1 LCALFQSAM
10 LIRLAH
16 RMTTAGN
23 LQHMALSSALAPGA
37 SQLAGTFVTGRAPGM
52 AVFAAGLLA
61 GALIVAVASWLER
74 PIQRNRAADGNAR
87 VPPAVTGAA
96 PVAPVPARGVTAA
109 QLAAPDDCS
118 AAGASKR
125 PADLGQGSPRPA
137 DPESGNGPSP
147 GLLIGVLGS
156 LTVNGQAGALVPA
169 QSQLL
174 VALALHRGG
183 LANGQLRRLLGADA
197 LHPKPADSLRQ
208 LIARTRRALGQA
220 PGNREW
226 IEHLGHGHYALHPD
240 AWLDWRVFETL
251 TAAGMQSREA
261 PPLEDALTLVRGEPF
276 TGCYYWWLE
285 PELVESVRARVVSA
299 AEALATLKL
308 ASRNPAAAARAAR
321 IGLAAD
327 SSAEQLWRIVMRAEH
342 AAGNLAGV
350 RGAWDRCRNV
360 VSEVAADGRPDPATT
375 AVYTRLLAR

>member
-1 LCALFQSAM
+1 
-10 LIRLAH
+10 
-16 RMTTAGN
+16 
-23 LQHMALSSALAPGA
+23 MALSSALAFGA
-37 SQLAGTFVTGRAPGM
+37 SQLAGALVTGRAPGI

-61 GALIVAVASWLER
+61 GALIVALASWLER
-74 PIQRNRAADGNAR
+74 PIQHNQAADGIDD
-87 VPPAVTGAA
+87 VPPVLPVAA
-96 PVAPVPARGVTAA
+96 PSVSVPAWLPARGITAA
-109 QLAAPDDCS
+109 QLAEPEDCS
-118 AAGASKR
+118 SVGASKG
-125 PADLGQGSPRPA
+125 PADASP
-137 DPESGNGPSP
+137 S
-147 GLLIGVLGS
+147 LLIRVLGS

-174 VALALHRGG
+174 VALALNRGG
-183 LANGQLRRLLGADA
+183 LANKQLRRLLGSDA

-220 PGNREW
+220 PGDREW

-261 PPLEDALTLVRGEPF
+261 APLEDALGLVRGQPF

-285 PELVESVRARVVSA
+285 PELVESVRARVVAA

-308 ASRNPAAAARAAR
+308 TKRNPAAAARAAR
-321 IGLAAD
+321 IGLAVD

-350 RGAWDRCRNV
+350 RGAWHRCRNV
-360 VSEVAADGRPDPATT
+360 VSDVAADGRPDPATT
-375 AVYTRLLAR
+375 AVYSELLAR